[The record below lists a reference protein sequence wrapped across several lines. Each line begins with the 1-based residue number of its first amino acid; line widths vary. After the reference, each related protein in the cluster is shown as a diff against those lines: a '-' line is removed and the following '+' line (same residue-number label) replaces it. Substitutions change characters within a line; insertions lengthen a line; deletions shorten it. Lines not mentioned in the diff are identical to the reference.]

1 MARGLLIT
9 VEGIDGA
16 GKTTLVASLARR
28 LAERGQPVQV
38 LREPGGVE
46 LAERIRSLLMDPAMS
61 ISPRAEAL
69 LYAAARAQLVQELVQ
84 PALREGAVLLAD
96 RFLDSSLA
104 YQGGGRELGIDDVR
118 KLGEFAVGET
128 RPDRTLLLQ
137 VPLEVGRR
145 RLAAKAGAVD
155 RLEREG
161 EDFFAAVARAY
172 EELAAAE
179 PDRFRVI
186 QADRPPELVLADAL
200 QALEDMLPAAGEST
214 I

>member
-84 PALREGAVLLAD
+84 PRLRDGAVLLAD

-104 YQGGGRELGIDDVR
+104 YQGGGRGLGIEDVR

-145 RLAAKAGAVD
+145 RLAAKAGALD

-186 QADRPPELVLADAL
+186 QADRPPEPVLTDAL
-200 QALEDMLPAAGEST
+200 LALEDLLPAAAEST